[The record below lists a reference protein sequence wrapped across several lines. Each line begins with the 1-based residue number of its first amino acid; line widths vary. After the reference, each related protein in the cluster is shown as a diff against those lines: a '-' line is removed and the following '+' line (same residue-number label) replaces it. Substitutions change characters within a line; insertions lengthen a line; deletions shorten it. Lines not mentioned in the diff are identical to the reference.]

1 MLYIERGDNGK
12 IVALHKSPGE
22 LVTEQ
27 KPLMDEEVLAFLNE
41 TGAWGE
47 SLAFSDAA
55 TVRVIEDLVD
65 LLVRKNV
72 IHFTE
77 LPDQAQQRIKT
88 RQSLREKIQANDLLV
103 HDII

>member
-1 MLYIERGDNGK
+1 MLYVERGSDGK
-12 IVALHKSPGE
+12 IVALHKTPVGTT
-22 LVTEQ
+22 TEQ
-27 KPLMDEEVLAFLNE
+27 KHLMDEEVLGFLNE

-65 LLVRKNV
+65 LLVKKNV
-72 IHFTE
+72 INFTE
-77 LPDQAQQRIKT
+77 LPEQAQQRIKA
-88 RQSLREKIQANDLLV
+88 RQSLRERISANDLLV

>member
-1 MLYIERGDNGK
+1 MLYIERGEDGK
-12 IVALHKSPGE
+12 IVALHKSPFATA
-22 LVTEQ
+22 TEQ
-27 KPLMDEEVLAFLNE
+27 KPLMDTEVLAFLNE
-41 TGAWGE
+41 SGAWGE

-72 IHFTE
+72 INFTE
-77 LPDQAQQRIKT
+77 LPEQAQQRIKT
-88 RQSLREKIQANDLLV
+88 RQSLREKISSSDLLV

>member
-1 MLYIERGDNGK
+1 MLYIERGEDGK

-22 LVTEQ
+22 QVTEE
-27 KPLMDEEVLAFLNE
+27 KALMDEEVLGFLHE

-65 LLVRKNV
+65 LLVKKNV
-72 IHFTE
+72 INFTE
-77 LPDQAQQRIKT
+77 LPEQAQLRIKT
-88 RQSLREKIQANDLLV
+88 RQSLREKISANDLLV

>member
-1 MLYIERGDNGK
+1 MLYIERGEDGK
-12 IVALHKSPGE
+12 IVALHKTPI
-22 LVTEQ
+22 TQDAEQ
-27 KPLMDEEVLAFLNE
+27 KPLMDTEVLAFLNE
-41 TGAWGE
+41 SGAWGE

-72 IHFTE
+72 INFTE
-77 LPDQAQQRIKT
+77 LPEQAQQRIKT
-88 RQSLREKIQANDLLV
+88 RQSLREKISASDLLV

>member
-1 MLYIERGDNGK
+1 MLYIERGEDGR
-12 IVALHKSPGE
+12 IVALHKSP
-22 LVTEQ
+22 VTPATEQ

-47 SLAFSDAA
+47 ALAFSDAA
-55 TVRVIEDLVD
+55 TVRVIEDLID

-72 IHFTE
+72 INFTE
-77 LPDQAQQRIKT
+77 LPEQAQQRIKT
-88 RQSLREKIQANDLLV
+88 RQSLREKISASDLLV

>member
-1 MLYIERGDNGK
+1 MLYIERGDDGR
-12 IVALHKSPGE
+12 IVALHKE
-22 LVTEQ
+22 ATALATEVKQ
-27 KPLMDEEVLAFLNE
+27 AVDEEVLSFLTE

-65 LLVRKNV
+65 LLVKKNV
-72 IHFTE
+72 INFTE
-77 LPDQAQQRIKT
+77 LPEQAQHRIKE
-88 RQSLREKIQANDLLV
+88 RQSLREKISGHDLLV